1 MAVPYYISENKS
13 DMRGIKHG
21 WYAIEEDG
29 ALCFWTFSEFRGVHQ
44 ENRSAGE
51 PDDSV

>member
-21 WYAIEEDG
+21 WYAIEERRP
-29 ALCFWTFSEFRGVHQ
+29 FFRTFSEFRGVHQ

-51 PDDSV
+51 PDDGV